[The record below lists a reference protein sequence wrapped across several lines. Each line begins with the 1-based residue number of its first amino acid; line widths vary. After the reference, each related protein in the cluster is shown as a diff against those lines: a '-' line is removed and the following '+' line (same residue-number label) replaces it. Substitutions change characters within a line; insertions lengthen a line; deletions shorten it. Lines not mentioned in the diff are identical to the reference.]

1 MMMVNCASMRVL
13 LFLAAACAVATAFQS
28 PRSRGRPLAGRLGCV
43 RVDGKVI
50 APGVT
55 DADRRNALVAVAAL
69 GALVAFGGNASA
81 ACEAEKPYPTLY
93 GEIARDGVARFRPY
107 YQKGRAFVDLGSGE
121 GSSLL
126 YFAEL
131 FPDAASVTGIEYVQA
146 RHDAA
151 VRRVR
156 AKFADA
162 PAPTSAAEYHYGQF
176 HLYAGDIFEPRF
188 AKYFRE
194 TPLVYVSNLCFRD
207 DMNRRVARAL
217 RANAGAVV
225 FSSVELSK
233 VGSTQTKLEQT
244 WGDEGLGYIWRVGD
258 LQPSACPIYR
268 CDR

>member
-1 MMMVNCASMRVL
+1 MRSL
-13 LFLAAACAVATAFQS
+13 SLLAAGCAVATAFHS
-28 PRSRGRPLAGRLGCV
+28 ARPCRGPCAGRLGCV

-93 GEIARDGVARFRPY
+93 GEIARAGVARFRPY
-107 YQKGRAFVDLGSGE
+107 YQGRASSFVDLGSGE

-156 AKFADA
+156 ERFADA
-162 PAPTSAAEYHYGQF
+162 PPPTSATEYHYRQF
-176 HLYAGDIFEPRF
+176 
-188 AKYFRE
+188 
-194 TPLVYVSNLCFRD
+194 NL
-207 DMNRRVARAL
+207 
-217 RANAGAVV
+217 
-225 FSSVELSK
+225 
-233 VGSTQTKLEQT
+233 
-244 WGDEGLGYIWRVGD
+244 
-258 LQPSACPIYR
+258 
-268 CDR
+268 